1 MTREQHVRFL
11 FTPLPHQYYT
21 LTQSF
26 LTEKQFIL
34 DFIFQNDDNAFKL
47 NNGAARWGLQGVAA
61 RVSSAGAAAEHGYR
75 AAGGGTGGLYRA
87 AHEWREPGAG
97 DAMH

>member
-1 MTREQHVRFL
+1 MTMEQHVRFL

-61 RVSSAGAAAEHGYR
+61 RVSGAGAAEEHGNR
-75 AAGGGTGGLYRA
+75 ATGSGAGGLCGA
-87 AHEWREPGAG
+87 AHEWWGPGEGA
-97 DAMH
+97 AMH

>member
-26 LTEKQFIL
+26 LTEEQFIL

-47 NNGAARWGLQGVAA
+47 NNGAAR
-61 RVSSAGAAAEHGYR
+61 
-75 AAGGGTGGLYRA
+75 
-87 AHEWREPGAG
+87 
-97 DAMH
+97 